1 MRRRSHH
8 RSRHECR
15 DDSRSRGRPS
25 ERTGRRSRSVAL
37 TGLVVWWL
45 VVAAVVPGVAGA
57 TVPAPAD
64 AGAVAAVEQARG
76 TSVTV
81 TASPATV
88 AAGVGDSVAVTG
100 TTTFDTGE
108 VRLYLVGPRGR
119 FLGDDGQA
127 GDMETARVA
136 GGAFAATYESF
147 SRRGVHQLLVV
158 SPRADGTFESTPTLG
173 RDALPTD
180 VTPQQAVD
188 LVRAAYGRDEVVDL
202 SLRAETPRLG
212 IDPVSADGTLVG
224 DEAATVTGTTN
235 RGGDATVFVDLIA
248 GNGRTVVTA
257 ETAVDAAT
265 GTWEVELDL
274 DVDGVE
280 PGAYT
285 LSATDGASRAETT
298 VVVVTEETTPTET
311 PAEDTAPVGTDAGSA
326 DEADEAR
333 RTVDNVTGAALAN
346 GTAGLEAANET
357 TGGLVPGNASAT
369 DGENASV
376 DGNAS
381 RSANGTTTASANE
394 SADGTAG
401 ANATAEGGGS
411 TGGAVP
417 GFGVGAFVAALVVAI
432 AVRRRT
438 RGG

>member
-8 RSRHECR
+8 RSRHERR
-15 DDSRSRGRPS
+15 DDSRSRERSPG
-25 ERTGRRSRSVAL
+25 RTGRRTRPVVL
-37 TGLVVWWL
+37 TGLVVWCL
-45 VVAAVVPGVAGA
+45 VVAAVVPGLAGA
-57 TVPAPAD
+57 AVTAPAG
-64 AGAVAAVEQARG
+64 AGAVAAVDQARG
-76 TSVTV
+76 TSITVTV
-81 TASPATV
+81 SPATV

-100 TTTFDTGE
+100 TTTFDAGE

-119 FLGDDGQA
+119 FLGDEGQA
-127 GDMETARVA
+127 GDMEAARVA
-136 GGAFAATYESF
+136 GGGFAATYEAF
-147 SRRGVHQLLVV
+147 SRRGVYRLLAV
-158 SPRADGTFESTPTLG
+158 SPRGDGAFESTPTLG

-180 VTPQQAVD
+180 VTQQQAVD

-202 SLRAETPRLG
+202 SLRAETPRLA

-235 RGGDATVFVDLIA
+235 RGGDATVFVDLVA
-248 GNGRTVVTA
+248 GNGRTVATA

-265 GTWEVELDL
+265 GTWEVDL

-298 VVVVTEETTPTET
+298 VIVVTEESTPAET
-311 PAEDTAPVGTDAGSA
+311 PAEDTAPVGTDAGTDA
-326 DEADEAR
+326 DAADEAR
-333 RTVDNVTGAALAN
+333 EAVDNATGAALAN

-357 TGGLVPGNASAT
+357 TGGVVPESASAT
-369 DGENASV
+369 DGENASI
-376 DGNAS
+376 DG
-381 RSANGTTTASANE
+381 SANGTASANGSE
-394 SADGTAG
+394 NGT
-401 ANATAEGGGS
+401 ANATTESGGS

-417 GFGVGAFVAALVVAI
+417 GFGVGAFVAALVVVAV

>member
-8 RSRHECR
+8 RSRHERR
-15 DDSRSRGRPS
+15 DDSRSRERSPG
-25 ERTGRRSRSVAL
+25 RTGRRTRPVVL
-37 TGLVVWWL
+37 TGLVVWCL
-45 VVAAVVPGVAGA
+45 VVAAVVPGLAGA
-57 TVPAPAD
+57 AVTAPAD

-76 TSVTV
+76 TSITV

-100 TTTFDTGE
+100 TTTFDAGE

-127 GDMETARVA
+127 GDMEAARVA
-136 GGAFAATYESF
+136 EGGFAATYEAF
-147 SRRGVHQLLVV
+147 SRRGVYRLLAV
-158 SPRADGTFESTPTLG
+158 SPRGDGAFESTPTLG

-180 VTPQQAVD
+180 VTQQQAVD

-202 SLRAETPRLG
+202 SLRAETPRLT
-212 IDPVSADGTLVG
+212 IDPVSVDGTLVG

-248 GNGRTVVTA
+248 GNGRTVATA

-265 GTWEVELDL
+265 GTWEVDL

-298 VVVVTEETTPTET
+298 VIVVTEESTPTET
-311 PAEDTAPVGTDAGSA
+311 PAEDTAPVGTDADTDA
-326 DEADEAR
+326 ADEAR
-333 RTVDNVTGAALAN
+333 EAVDNATGAALAN

-357 TGGLVPGNASAT
+357 TGGVVPENASTT

-376 DGNAS
+376 DGNANGTAS
-381 RSANGTTTASANE
+381 ANGSANGTASANG
-394 SADGTAG
+394 S
-401 ANATAEGGGS
+401 ANATAESGGS
-411 TGGAVP
+411 TSGAVP
-417 GFGVGAFVAALVVAI
+417 GFGVGAFVAALVVVAVV
-432 AVRRRT
+432 VRRRT

>member
-8 RSRHECR
+8 RSRHERR
-15 DDSRSRGRPS
+15 DDSHRRGRTAG
-25 ERTGRRSRSVAL
+25 RTGRRSRSVAL
-37 TGLVVWWL
+37 TGLVVWCL
-45 VVAAVVPGVAGA
+45 VVAAVVPGLAGA
-57 TVPAPAD
+57 AVPAPVD

-76 TSVTV
+76 TSITV

-100 TTTFDTGE
+100 TTTFEAGE

-127 GDMETARVA
+127 GDMEAARVV
-136 GGAFAATYESF
+136 GGGFAATYESF
-147 SRRGVHQLLVV
+147 SRRGVYRLLAV
-158 SPRADGTFESTPTLG
+158 SPRGDGAFESTPTLG

-180 VTPQQAVD
+180 VTQQQAVD

-202 SLRAETPRLG
+202 SLRAETPRLA
-212 IDPVSADGTLVG
+212 IDPVSPDGTLVG

-248 GNGRTVVTA
+248 GNGRTVATA
-257 ETAVDAAT
+257 ETTVDAAT
-265 GTWEVELDL
+265 GTWEVGL

-285 LSATDGASRAETT
+285 LSATDGALRAETT
-298 VVVVTEETTPTET
+298 VIVVTEESTPTET
-311 PAEDTAPVGTDAGSA
+311 PAEDTAPVGTDADTDTDA
-326 DEADEAR
+326 VDEAR
-333 RTVDNVTGAALAN
+333 ATVDNATGAALAN

-357 TGGLVPGNASAT
+357 TGGMVPGNASAT
-369 DGENASV
+369 DGENVSA
-376 DGNAS
+376 DGNANGTAS
-381 RSANGTTTASANE
+381 ANGSANGT
-394 SADGTAG
+394 
-401 ANATAEGGGS
+401 ANATAESGES
-411 TGGAVP
+411 TSGAVP
-417 GFGVGAFVAALVVAI
+417 GFGVGAFVAALVVVAV